1 MKILILIISV
11 FATSTI
17 FSSAM
22 TDDLGLTWGTK
33 FPKLKVYIQKE
44 LMKKYGN
51 YYEATPERQDTI
63 VKKVRKDV
71 NDIVKNKVV
80 FKEKSNTYDNSIYAG
95 EFNYE
100 NNESMLTLI
109 DTKKTMRFF
118 MIKEYLWKV
127 IVVFENEK
135 LGKKYDL
142 ASFINHF
149 SQKYKLKPYK
159 IEYDE
164 FNVEEKKPIK
174 AYFKEGD
181 TLLSI
186 SYNDIYGSFILVYS
200 SINVM
205 KELKKRGFKVIVKSD
220 VDLKVD
226 MGDEVKEYDQLLYET
241 DYTADSDSDDMKD
254 IFSEI
259 DTDFKKEEETS
270 KIKKKERDEDYKKNK
285 KKSKKK
291 NIKK

>member
-1 MKILILIISV
+1 MKTLTFMIAILTTISL
-11 FATSTI
+11 
-17 FSSAM
+17 FSSVM
-22 TDDLGLTWGTK
+22 TEDLELNWGTK
-33 FPKLKVYIQKE
+33 SSKLKTYIQKE

-71 NDIVKNKVV
+71 SDIIKNKVL
-80 FKEKSNTYDNSIYAG
+80 FKKKSNTYDNSIYAG
-95 EFNYE
+95 EFNYG

-118 MIKEYLWKV
+118 MIKDYLWK
-127 IVVFENEK
+127 IIIIFENEK

-142 ASFINHF
+142 ASFIKHF

-159 IEYDE
+159 IEYNE
-164 FNVEEKKPIK
+164 FNLEEKKPVK
-174 AYFKEGD
+174 AYFKDGD
-181 TLLSI
+181 TLLSL
-186 SYNDIYGSFILVYS
+186 SYNDIYSSFILVYS

-226 MGDEVKEYDQLLYET
+226 MGDEVKEYDQLLYES
-241 DYTADSDSDDMKD
+241 DYTSDADNDDMKD

-259 DTDFKKEEETS
+259 NTDFKKEEEDS
-270 KIKKKERDEDYKKNK
+270 KVKKKKRDENYKKKTIKK
-285 KKSKKK
+285 
-291 NIKK
+291 